1 MLTFGESLLTSK
13 PAPSKTDA
21 LLADGCTA
29 QLQAVGGAEMN
40 TAVAL
45 ARTGCSAGWVSVLP
59 HGPLGDLV
67 TRVAR
72 DAGVDV
78 FRLAPQGRTAKER
91 IANLEYQVD
100 LIRSETG

>member
-13 PAPSKTDA
+13 PAPSTAPTA

-67 TRVAR
+67 ARVAR
-72 DAGVDV
+72 ERDRRVHLGAAD
-78 FRLAPQGRTAKER
+78 RLQLRRAAVGQER
-91 IANLEYQVD
+91 
-100 LIRSETG
+100 GWCC